1 MADGWRDE
9 IGTGAGGAEWS
20 RPARAQVTIRDV
32 ARASSV
38 SVGTVS
44 KALNNS
50 GSLRQETRDKVIAIA
65 KELEREA
72 GRRLI
77 DLIAGEE
84 FRGARRIPC
93 TLVARESG
101 GTGSRAAGNT
111 TGGI

>member
-1 MADGWRDE
+1 M
-9 IGTGAGGAEWS
+9 
-20 RPARAQVTIRDV
+20 TIRDV

-38 SVGTVS
+38 QHRLLP
-44 KALNNS
+44 AEWA
-50 GSLRQETRDKVIAIA
+50 QETRDKVIAIA